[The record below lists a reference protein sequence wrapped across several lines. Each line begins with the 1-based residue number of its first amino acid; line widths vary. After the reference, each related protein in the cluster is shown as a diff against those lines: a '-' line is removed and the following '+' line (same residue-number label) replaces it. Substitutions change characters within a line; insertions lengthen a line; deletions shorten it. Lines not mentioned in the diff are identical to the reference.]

1 MSITDIYWRVSI
13 DVRGIDAN
21 DTTGC
26 LEFWIFDI
34 PQSIIRIHYEVSIL
48 ANVGKL
54 HYSNSHK
61 YPFVWL
67 LNNTMQRGNLMFF
80 KYSFKPKSIENHPT
94 KYFVLWD
101 NKYEWNEIQ
110 NRLLKL
116 FIKNDKLIH
125 RIGFITRFCLL
136 YWKIAFN
143 GMFRVCRDTPRG
155 TTAIIGVVKYN
166 RHINNINIIR

>member
-1 MSITDIYWRVSI
+1 MILKGLNSINLTKSKLSDKYLFLQVPQFHSSVFLQIQSHVSITDIYWRVSI
-13 DVRGIDAN
+13 YVRGIDVN

-80 KYSFKPKSIENHPT
+80 KYSFKIKSIENHPT
-94 KYFVLWD
+94 KF
-101 NKYEWNEIQ
+101 
-110 NRLLKL
+110 RLM
-116 FIKNDKLIH
+116 
-125 RIGFITRFCLL
+125 R
-136 YWKIAFN
+136 
-143 GMFRVCRDTPRG
+143 
-155 TTAIIGVVKYN
+155 
-166 RHINNINIIR
+166 